1 MRVNI
6 KTGDMVMVNS
16 GKDAGKKGKV
26 LKVIRG
32 KDSVRVIVEGANIVT
47 KAKKARTAQD
57 KSELVKQEGSIDI
70 SNVNIVCPD
79 CGKPVRIAHKV
90 EGGKKIRVCSK
101 CGKKLDTKFVAA
113 TSKKAAKAEGK
124 TEELKSAAAA
134 AEKKEKTEKKSKTN
148 RSDIAESKATKVAEA
163 KKPTTS
169 RSSQRGV

>member
-1 MRVNI
+1 MKVNI
-6 KTGDMVMVNS
+6 KTGDNVIVNS

-32 KDSVRVIVEGANIVT
+32 KDSVRVIVEGVNVVT

-57 KSELVKQEGSIDI
+57 KSELVKQEAAIDI

-79 CGKPVRIAHKV
+79 CGKPVRIGHV
-90 EGGKKIRVCSK
+90 IENGKKFRVCSK
-101 CGKKLDTKFVAA
+101 CGKKLDSKYVAA
-113 TSKKAAKAEGK
+113 NAKTKSTKSEK
-124 TEELKSAAAA
+124 TEETKTAAV
-134 AEKKEKTEKKSKTN
+134 AEKKTETAKKSKGN
-148 RSDIAESKATKVAEA
+148 RSDVAESKATKVAAA